1 MAASA
6 AIFPIPAV
14 AQNGNARVIVV
25 GGGFGGAACARA
37 LKRANPRLSVTL
49 VETNRT
55 FTACPLS
62 NAAIAGLRDLKL
74 QDFGYDRVAAAG
86 VGMEFGAATAID
98 PTAKN
103 VTLADG
109 RKLGY
114 ERLVLAPG
122 IDFRWDALPGYSP
135 VAADV
140 MPHAWKDGDQI
151 ALLSKQIAAMDDGG
165 TVVISV
171 PVTPSRCPP
180 APYERA
186 SLIAYMLK
194 TRKPRSK
201 VIVLD
206 AKDSFTMQRQ
216 FQGAWKALYPG
227 VLEYVALSDGGL
239 VTSVD
244 VASRTIVTDFDKY
257 NPAVANIIPQQRA
270 GRIAEIAGVA
280 DRTGWCPIDP
290 VTFESRL
297 QPSIHV
303 IGDAAIGG
311 AMPRSASAANS
322 QARICAGAI
331 ATLIAGG
338 TPAAPTLTSLCYSL
352 IAPDYA
358 ISQRGSYRPVDGIY
372 NEVEGTA
379 ITSPVDAPNDTRAKE
394 AGEAESWFK
403 SLTGEV
409 FG

>member
-14 AQNGNARVIVV
+14 AQNDNARVVVV

-37 LKRANPRLSVTL
+37 LKRVDPRLSVTL

-74 QDFGYDRVAAAG
+74 QDFGYDHVAATG

-98 PTAKN
+98 PAAKN

-109 RKLGY
+109 RKLNY
-114 ERLVLAPG
+114 DRLVLAPG

-135 VAADV
+135 AAADV

-151 ALLSKQIAAMDDGG
+151 ALLAKQIAAMDDGG

-186 SLIAYMLK
+186 SLIAHVLK

-216 FQGAWKALYPG
+216 FQNAWKALYPG

-257 NPAVANIIPQQRA
+257 NPAVANIIPQQKA

-297 QPSIHV
+297 QSGIHV

-379 ITSPVDAPNDTRAKE
+379 ITSPVDAPTETRAKE